1 MNLLVFIF
9 LLILLKIENDNIKE
23 TENRRTNETSNQN
36 NSTSTERMLDNLV
49 ANLDQKDLA
58 YLHNKLTKPI
68 IQNKKIPYTKMKKYK
83 QIESR
88 SNLKTF
94 AKIISGDESQSLL
107 LDSLSTVRCQIKGDQ
122 LPPCQTAVLLILINI
137 ESF

>member
-1 MNLLVFIF
+1 
-9 LLILLKIENDNIKE
+9 
-23 TENRRTNETSNQN
+23 
-36 NSTSTERMLDNLV
+36 MLDNLV